1 MAKNYNF
8 LEITR
13 CLGTLG
19 GLFGCF
25 LWNLYAFQ
33 LSFCCVSRGFVGKS
47 RRKSLFL
54 TIVAT
59 DFKDAACDIGK
70 VNDIDLKTSG
80 GYYSINLSVVSEQRD
95 IPVFR
100 GVHSEMA

>member
-1 MAKNYNF
+1 MF
-8 LEITR
+8 LDVLLT
-13 CLGTLG
+13 
-19 GLFGCF
+19 
-25 LWNLYAFQ
+25 
-33 LSFCCVSRGFVGKS
+33 KS

-54 TIVAT
+54 TIVAN

-95 IPVFR
+95 IPAFR
-100 GVHSEMA
+100 GVHREMAYRILQEFCS